1 MKSIVLFF
9 LVFCLFISCN
19 KNNSEEKNTA
29 IKTPPPAITQ
39 DTTIKDI
46 KFSAV
51 VDRGTFKFT
60 LTNGRSGLSTVKYI
74 VVDKK
79 STQDEVKKLANKLWY
94 QYQSSDMISIPILTS
109 NKAAQNYDNWDFDLS
124 DSWLLLISK
133 NYAQNE
139 IQYQPAFD
147 KLPTE

>member
-9 LVFCLFISCN
+9 LFFCLFISCN
-19 KNNSEEKNTA
+19 KNNSEENNTA
-29 IKTPPPAITQ
+29 IKTPPPAIIQ

-94 QYQSSDMISIPILTS
+94 QYQSSDMITIPILTS
-109 NKAAQNYDNWDFDLS
+109 LKAAQNYDNFDYDLS
-124 DSWLLLISK
+124 DSWLLLICK
-133 NYAQNE
+133 DYKQNE

-147 KLPTE
+147 KLQTK